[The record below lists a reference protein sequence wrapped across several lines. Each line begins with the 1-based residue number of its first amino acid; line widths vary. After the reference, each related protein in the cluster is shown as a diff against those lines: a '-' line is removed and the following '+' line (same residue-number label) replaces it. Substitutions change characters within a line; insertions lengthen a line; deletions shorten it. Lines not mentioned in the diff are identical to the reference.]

1 MWVKCVAA
9 YSQINTAELLWTHAV
24 GHGQQCYGSFIAKHE
39 TSHVSQLHDPN
50 FSGDASSRSEVFRG
64 LHEARTRRPKLKTQ
78 GCTNLGRQVTDTKNS
93 FFWGGGVEPNIYE
106 FSVRELLRA
115 GVLGPRNSEFG
126 SMYLEKCLHTS
137 IRRIP
142 LRVTPLPLHCSPSPC
157 HPTLH
162 CLRRRR
168 CHYANQQINR
178 RQQ

>member
-1 MWVKCVAA
+1 MASNVMVHL
-9 YSQINTAELLWTHAV
+9 SPNT
-24 GHGQQCYGSFIAKHE
+24 
-39 TSHVSQLHDPN
+39 
-50 FSGDASSRSEVFRG
+50 
-64 LHEARTRRPKLKTQ
+64 
-78 GCTNLGRQVTDTKNS
+78 RQVTWVSYTIQISAGTRPAEVRYFVACTRIEHGNLNLRQRGVQISGAKS
-93 FFWGGGVEPNIYE
+93 LTPKILFFGGGVEPNIYE

-137 IRRIP
+137 IRRLP